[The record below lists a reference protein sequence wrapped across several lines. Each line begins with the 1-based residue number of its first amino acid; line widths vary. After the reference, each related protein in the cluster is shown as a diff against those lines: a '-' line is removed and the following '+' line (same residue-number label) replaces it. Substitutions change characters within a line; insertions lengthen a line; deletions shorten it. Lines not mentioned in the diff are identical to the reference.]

1 MIELR
6 GGCLLKVIRDSK
18 VRIKSKKNNIESDTL
33 GITMELEKSLS
44 IGDQLEKERK
54 KLKARKKK
62 QIKSLLIKTILIAII
77 LVFTMF
83 LFHINK
89 TYKLKAYTQN
99 LIKSDLEINI
109 IYDKDD
115 NLVLRPYN
123 TSKKESI
130 IIYPSSGIEP
140 KGYIGLGR
148 KLAARGYKVVIAKI
162 PMNYPFFSFDKANK
176 IISANSKDEK
186 WYLVSHNTSGEVA
199 AKVAAGNK
207 KIVGVVFMGTYPLN
221 DELKLIN
228 EPVLTIWGT
237 NDGVLDFSKFST
249 YKSNLPASAEFMEIV
264 GGNNTNFADVNLITG
279 DREARTGTSIQQDMS
294 AKRIDRFI
302 TRTSR

>member
-1 MIELR
+1 
-6 GGCLLKVIRDSK
+6 
-18 VRIKSKKNNIESDTL
+18 
-33 GITMELEKSLS
+33 MELEKSLS

-148 KLAARGYKVVIAKI
+148 K
-162 PMNYPFFSFDKANK
+162 
-176 IISANSKDEK
+176 
-186 WYLVSHNTSGEVA
+186 
-199 AKVAAGNK
+199 
-207 KIVGVVFMGTYPLN
+207 
-221 DELKLIN
+221 
-228 EPVLTIWGT
+228 
-237 NDGVLDFSKFST
+237 
-249 YKSNLPASAEFMEIV
+249 
-264 GGNNTNFADVNLITG
+264 
-279 DREARTGTSIQQDMS
+279 
-294 AKRIDRFI
+294 
-302 TRTSR
+302 